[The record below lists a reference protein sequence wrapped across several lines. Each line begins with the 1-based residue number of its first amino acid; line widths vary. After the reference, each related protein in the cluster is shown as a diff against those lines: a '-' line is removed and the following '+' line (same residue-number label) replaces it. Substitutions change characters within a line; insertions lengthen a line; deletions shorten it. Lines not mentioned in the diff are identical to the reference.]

1 MLENGLRTIDSF
13 GIMAGNMVIASL
25 DKIFI
30 VNLDK
35 AIAALNS
42 SEVVGR
48 DRILTAG
55 SFSIP
60 YHTIDSPGL
69 VTNTMIHQP
78 NTTDEDSRMILMVGF
93 GRECMV
99 LSFKS

>member
-35 AIAALNS
+35 AIAAINS
-42 SEVVGR
+42 
-48 DRILTAG
+48 
-55 SFSIP
+55 
-60 YHTIDSPGL
+60 
-69 VTNTMIHQP
+69 
-78 NTTDEDSRMILMVGF
+78 
-93 GRECMV
+93 
-99 LSFKS
+99 